1 MTTQLLQVSWLSP
14 AMSFMPWLNSTLPT
28 AWLPMA
34 TARRA
39 IILIRS
45 VHICFI
51 PYKQPVPSNSRLGSD
66 KPLALGAHLQKLLAF
81 DVEPPPVVGVKDRAP
96 QDPEDDVRP
105 EIVTVIELFDRVHD
119 VPPAQPRI
127 LKHGKLMSLLVR
139 HHRIDGIVVFLQVG
153 IELRARIRM
162 RHRNLNR
169 LRIELHG
176 KLNGPLDR
184 RRRFPWRAD
193 LEIAVHHKAQL
204 LAIFHDLARLFDRG
218 AFLDVLQNLRIAGL
232 EPDDQQPA
240 ASLFHRLQGLVAR
253 RHPGVAG
260 PGKLQR
266 LESLADLD
274 RAVLGPGKRVIVEEN
289 FLRLGEGLQAA
300 LDLLDAIANAACP

>member
-1 MTTQLLQVSWLSP
+1 
-14 AMSFMPWLNSTLPT
+14 
-28 AWLPMA
+28 
-34 TARRA
+34 
-39 IILIRS
+39 
-45 VHICFI
+45 
-51 PYKQPVPSNSRLGSD
+51 
-66 KPLALGAHLQKLLAF
+66 
-81 DVEPPPVVGVKDRAP
+81 
-96 QDPEDDVRP
+96 
-105 EIVTVIELFDRVHD
+105 
-119 VPPAQPRI
+119 
-127 LKHGKLMSLLVR
+127 
-139 HHRIDGIVVFLQVG
+139 
-153 IELRARIRM
+153 M

-184 RRRFPWRAD
+184 LRRFTWMPD

-204 LAIFHDLARLFDRG
+204 LAIFHELARLLDRG

-289 FLRLGEGLQAA
+289 FLRLGEVLQAA
-300 LDLLDAIANAACP
+300 LHLLDHVGDAAGPPGVPAHRLRPETEGTQRRASTGRVEGHVGVLQIGNVVARDVEVPLIDIHRKGQGIEILDLRAIRIVDDASILAEADAGNLLQLLSPGKLDRKSTRLNSSHLVISYAVFCLKKKKKNKFVFCEAKFLLNRYYQY